1 MTALIKTAQLLLSLS
16 LLVVFHEFG
25 HFLWAKLFKTRVDKF
40 YMFFNPKISL
50 LRVKRVDG
58 KLRVRFFAPNVEDA
72 VVELKDAEGNAK
84 KDDKNNPLY
93 RPMTD
98 DERAALPKGDWRR
111 DPDNTEFGIGWVP
124 FGGYCRITGMVDETQ
139 SAANLASTPQ
149 PYEFR
154 TKKSWQRLLI
164 MIGGVVNNLIL
175 AFFVYSMVLYAW
187 GDEYRPISGSKYG
200 MEFNDY
206 AKEIG
211 FQDHDV
217 LLRTNKTTFTRFDA
231 DMLRAIAAAD
241 EVTVLRDGGEVN
253 IAIPDELTLLNMNR
267 DGMPFIS
274 FYMPME
280 VDSVA
285 PDMGAARAG
294 LRKGD
299 RIVSVEGVT
308 TDTWNRFKGALAT
321 LAEREKEGEVINHD
335 LRMAVRRADGVM
347 DTLLVPANS
356 SFQIGI
362 FAPEPP
368 YEWQTDRY
376 GFWASI
382 PAGIRYGWN
391 TLRGYVSDFRYV
403 FTREGAKSLGGFG
416 TIGSIF
422 PATWDWHAFWLMTAF
437 LSIILAF
444 MNIIPIPGL
453 DGGHVLFLLWEVVTG
468 RKVSDKVLEKAEW
481 VGFILL
487 MALMVYANANDVVR
501 FLF

>member
-25 HFLWAKLFKTRVDKF
+25 HFLWSKLFKTRVDKF
-40 YMFFNPKISL
+40 YMFFNPKFSL

-58 KLRVRFFAPNVEDA
+58 KLRVRFFAPNVEDPI
-72 VVELKDAEGNAK
+72 VELRDEEGNVK
-84 KDDKNNPLY
+84 KDDKGNPLC

-98 DERAALPKGDWRR
+98 EERAALPEGDWRR

-139 SAANLASTPQ
+139 SASNLASTPQ

-164 MIGGVVNNLIL
+164 MVGGVVNNLIL

-211 FQDHDV
+211 FQDHDE
-217 LLRTNKTTFTRFDA
+217 LLRTDKTTFTRFDA

-241 EVTVLRDGGEVN
+241 EVTVLRDGREVA
-253 IAIPDELTLLNMNR
+253 ISIPDDLTLLNMNR

-280 VDSVA
+280 IDSVA

-299 RIVSVEGVT
+299 RIVSINGVE
-308 TDTWNRFKGALAT
+308 TDTWNRFRGVLAT
-321 LAEREKEGEVINHD
+321 LAEREKGGEIINHD
-335 LRMAVRRADGVM
+335 LPIAFLRDGSL
-347 DTLLVPANS
+347 DTLLVSASS

-362 FAPEPP
+362 FSPEPP
-368 YEWQTDRY
+368 FEWKTDRY

-391 TLRGYVSDFRYV
+391 TLRGYVSDFKYV

-422 PATWDWHAFWLMTAF
+422 PATWDWHAFWMMTAF

-453 DGGHVLFLLWEVVTG
+453 DGGHVLFLLWEVFTG
-468 RKVSDKVLEKAEW
+468 KKVSDKVLEKAEW

>member
-1 MTALIKTAQLLLSLS
+1 MVALIKTAQLLLSLS

-25 HFLWAKLFKTRVDKF
+25 HFLWSKLFKTRVDKF
-40 YMFFNPKISL
+40 YMFFNPRFSL
-50 LRVKRVDG
+50 VRAKRVDG
-58 KLRVRFFAPNVEDA
+58 KLRVRFFAPNVEEA
-72 VVELKDAEGNAK
+72 LVELTDEAGNVR
-84 KDDKNNPLY
+84 KDDKDKPLY

-98 DERAALPKGDWRR
+98 EERAALPKGDWRR

-139 SAANLASTPQ
+139 SASDMASTPQ

-211 FQDHDV
+211 FQDHDE
-217 LLRTNKTTFTRFDA
+217 LLRTDKTTFTRFDA

-241 EVTVLRDGGEVN
+241 EVTVLRDGREVA
-253 IAIPDELTLLNMNR
+253 ISIPDDLTLLNMNR

-280 VDSVA
+280 IDSVA
-285 PDMGAARAG
+285 PEMGAARAG

-299 RIVSVEGVT
+299 RIVSINGVE
-308 TDTWNRFKGALAT
+308 TDTWNRFKGVLAT
-321 LAEREKEGEVINHD
+321 LAEREKSGEIINHD
-335 LRMAVRRADGVM
+335 LPIAFLRDGVL
-347 DTLLVPANS
+347 DTLLVSASS

-362 FAPEPP
+362 FSPEPP
-368 YEWQTDRY
+368 FEWKTDHY

-391 TLRGYVSDFRYV
+391 TLRGYVSDFKYV

-422 PATWDWHAFWLMTAF
+422 PATWDWHAFWMMTAF

-453 DGGHVLFLLWEVVTG
+453 DGGHVLFLLWEVITG
-468 RKVSDKVLEKAEW
+468 KKVSDKVLEKAEW

>member
-72 VVELKDAEGNAK
+72 VAELTDDEGNVK
-84 KDDKNNPLY
+84 KDDKGNPLY

-98 DERAALPKGDWRR
+98 EERAALPEGDWRR

-139 SAANLASTPQ
+139 SASNLASTPQ

-164 MIGGVVNNLIL
+164 MVGGVVNNLIL

-211 FQDHDV
+211 FQDHDE
-217 LLRTNKTTFTRFDA
+217 LLRTDKTTFTRFDA

-241 EVTVLRDGGEVN
+241 EVTVLRDGREVA
-253 IAIPDELTLLNMNR
+253 ISIPDDLTLLNMNR

-280 VDSVA
+280 IDSVA

-299 RIVSVEGVT
+299 RIVSINGVE
-308 TDTWNRFKGALAT
+308 TDTWNRFRGVLAT
-321 LAEREKEGEVINHD
+321 LAEREKGGEIINHD
-335 LRMAVRRADGVM
+335 LPIAFLRDGSL
-347 DTLLVPANS
+347 DTLLVSASS

-362 FAPEPP
+362 FSPEPP
-368 YEWQTDRY
+368 FEWKTDRY

-391 TLRGYVSDFRYV
+391 TLRGYVSDFKYV

-422 PATWDWHAFWLMTAF
+422 PATWDWHAFWMMTAF

-453 DGGHVLFLLWEVVTG
+453 DGGHVLFLLWEVFTG
-468 RKVSDKVLEKAEW
+468 KKVSDKVLEKAEW

>member
-72 VVELKDAEGNAK
+72 VAELTDDEGNVK
-84 KDDKNNPLY
+84 KDDKGNPLY

-98 DERAALPKGDWRR
+98 EERAALPEGDWRR

-139 SAANLASTPQ
+139 SASNLASTPQ

-164 MIGGVVNNLIL
+164 MVGGVVNNLIL

-187 GDEYRPISGSKYG
+187 GDDYRPISGSKYG

-211 FQDHDV
+211 FQDHDE

-241 EVTVLRDGGEVN
+241 EVTVLRDGQEVT

-267 DGMPFIS
+267 DGIPFIS

-280 VDSVA
+280 IDSVA
-285 PDMGAARAG
+285 PELGAARAG

-299 RIVSVEGVT
+299 RIVSVDGVE

-321 LAEREKEGEVINHD
+321 LAEREKEGEIINHD
-335 LRMAVRRADGVM
+335 LRIAFLRDGAM
-347 DTLLVPANS
+347 DTLLVSANS

-362 FAPEPP
+362 YSPEPP
-368 YEWQTDRY
+368 YEWKTDHY

-391 TLRGYVSDFRYV
+391 TLRGYVSDFKYV

-422 PATWDWHAFWLMTAF
+422 PATWDWHAFWMMTAF

-453 DGGHVLFLLWEVVTG
+453 DGGHVLFLLWEVFTG
-468 RKVSDKVLEKAEW
+468 KKVSDKVLEKAEW

>member
-16 LLVVFHEFG
+16 LLVVFHEVG
-25 HFLWAKLFKTRVDKF
+25 HFLWSKLFKTRVDKF
-40 YMFFNPKISL
+40 YMFFNPKFSL
-50 LRVKRVDG
+50 LRIKRVDG
-58 KLRVRFFAPNVEDA
+58 KLRVRFFAPNVEDPI
-72 VVELKDAEGNAK
+72 VELRDEEGNVK
-84 KDDKNNPLY
+84 KDDKGNALY

-98 DERAALPKGDWRR
+98 EERAALPKGDWRR

-139 SAANLASTPQ
+139 SASNLASTPQ

-211 FQDHDV
+211 FQDHDE
-217 LLRTNKTTFTRFDA
+217 LLRTDKTTFTRFDA

-241 EVTVLRDGGEVN
+241 EVTVLRDGREVA
-253 IAIPDELTLLNMNR
+253 ISIPDDLTLLNLNR

-280 VDSVA
+280 IDSVA
-285 PDMGAARAG
+285 PEMGAARAG

-299 RIVSVEGVT
+299 RIVSINGVE
-308 TDTWNRFKGALAT
+308 TDTWNRFRGVLAT
-321 LAEREKEGEVINHD
+321 LAEREKGGEIINHD
-335 LRMAVRRADGVM
+335 LPIAFLRDGSL
-347 DTLLVPANS
+347 DTLLVSASS

-362 FAPEPP
+362 FSPEPP
-368 YEWQTDRY
+368 FEWKTDRY

-391 TLRGYVSDFRYV
+391 TLRGYVSDFKYV

-422 PATWDWHAFWLMTAF
+422 PATWDWHAFWMMTAF

-453 DGGHVLFLLWEVVTG
+453 DGGHVLFLLWEVITG
-468 RKVSDKVLEKAEW
+468 KKVSDKVLEKAEW

>member
-1 MTALIKTAQLLLSLS
+1 MVALVKTAQLLLSLS

-25 HFLWAKLFKTRVDKF
+25 HFLWSKLFKTRVDKF
-40 YMFFNPKISL
+40 YMFFNPRFSL
-50 LRVKRVDG
+50 VRMKRVDG
-58 KLRVRFFAPNVEDA
+58 KLRVRFFAPNVDEP
-72 VVELKDAEGNAK
+72 VVELKDAAGNTK
-84 KDDKNNPLY
+84 KDDKGNALY
-93 RPMTD
+93 RLMTD
-98 DERAALPKGDWRR
+98 EERAALPKGDWRR

-124 FGGYCRITGMVDETQ
+124 FGGYCRIAGMVDETQ
-139 SAANLASTPQ
+139 SSADMASTPQ

-175 AFFVYSMVLYAW
+175 AFFVYAMVLFAW
-187 GDEYRPISGSKYG
+187 GDEYRPLDGSKYG
-200 MEFNDY
+200 MEFNAY

-217 LLRTNKTTFTRFDA
+217 LLRADDKALTRFDA

-241 EVTVLRDGGEVN
+241 EVTVLRDGKEVTVT
-253 IAIPDELTLLNMNR
+253 IPDDLTLLNMNR
-267 DGMPFIS
+267 DGQSFVS
-274 FYMPME
+274 FYMPMA
-280 VDSVA
+280 VDSIV

-299 RIVSVEGVT
+299 RIVRVGDAEA
-308 TDTWNRFKGALAT
+308 DTWNRFVGALAV
-321 LAEREKEGEVINHD
+321 LAQREKEGEIVNHD
-335 LRMAVRRADGVM
+335 LPVVFMRDGQL
-347 DTLLVPANS
+347 DTLVVSTS
-356 SFQIGI
+356 STFQVGL
-362 FAPEPP
+362 FQPELP
-368 YEWQTDRY
+368 YEWKTDHY
-376 GFWASI
+376 SFWASI

-391 TLRGYVSDFRYV
+391 TLRGYVSDFKYV

-422 PATWDWHAFWLMTAF
+422 PAQWDWHAFWMMTAF
-437 LSIILAF
+437 LSVILAF

-453 DGGHVLFLLWEVVTG
+453 DGGHVLFLLWEVFTG
-468 RKVSDKVLEKAEW
+468 KKVSDKVLEKAEW

-487 MALMVYANANDVVR
+487 MALMIYANANDVVR

>member
-25 HFLWAKLFKTRVDKF
+25 HFLWSKLFKTRVDKF
-40 YMFFNPKISL
+40 YMFFNPKFSL
-50 LRVKRVDG
+50 LRIKRVDG
-58 KLRVRFFAPNVEDA
+58 KLRVRFFAPNVEDPI
-72 VVELKDAEGNAK
+72 VELRDEEGNVK
-84 KDDKNNPLY
+84 KDDKGIALY

-98 DERAALPKGDWRR
+98 EERAALPKGDWRR

-139 SAANLASTPQ
+139 SASNLASTPQ

-211 FQDHDV
+211 FQDHDE
-217 LLRTNKTTFTRFDA
+217 LLRTDKTTFTRFDA

-241 EVTVLRDGGEVN
+241 EVTVLRNGREVA
-253 IAIPDELTLLNMNR
+253 ISIPDDLTLLNMNR

-280 VDSVA
+280 IDSVA

-299 RIVSVEGVT
+299 RIVSINGVE
-308 TDTWNRFKGALAT
+308 TDTWNRFRGVLAT
-321 LAEREKEGEVINHD
+321 LAEREKGGEIINHD
-335 LRMAVRRADGVM
+335 LPIAFLRDGSL
-347 DTLLVPANS
+347 DTLLVSASS

-362 FAPEPP
+362 FSPEPP
-368 YEWQTDRY
+368 FEWKTDRY

-391 TLRGYVSDFRYV
+391 TLRGYVSDFKYV

-422 PATWDWHAFWLMTAF
+422 PATWDWHAFWMMTAF

-453 DGGHVLFLLWEVVTG
+453 DGGHVLFLLWEVITG
-468 RKVSDKVLEKAEW
+468 KKVSDKVLEKAEW